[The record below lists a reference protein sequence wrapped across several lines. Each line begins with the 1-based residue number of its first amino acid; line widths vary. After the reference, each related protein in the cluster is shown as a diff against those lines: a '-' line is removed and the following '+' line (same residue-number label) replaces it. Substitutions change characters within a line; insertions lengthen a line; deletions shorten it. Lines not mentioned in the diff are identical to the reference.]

1 MRIHR
6 KATKERGVYQ
16 VISKTRKYK
25 LKPDICFYIAF
36 KSEGKLVWEK
46 IGWLS
51 EGFSIILA
59 AVNRH

>member
-1 MRIHR
+1 MKINR

-25 LKPDICFYIAF
+25 RQPDVCLYIVF
-36 KSEGKLVWEK
+36 KFDGKLIWEK

-51 EGFSIILA
+51 EGYNLKS
-59 AVNRH
+59 

>member
-1 MRIHR
+1 MKINR

-25 LKPDICFYIAF
+25 QQPDVCLYIAF
-36 KSEGKLVWEK
+36 KFDGKLIWEK

-51 EGFSIILA
+51 EGYNLKS
-59 AVNRH
+59 